1 MDKHDYSRITPGVNA
16 LTKNSNAIPTSILS
30 STASTMSSAAC
41 ATSPGAV
48 SSPG

>member
-16 LTKNSNAIPTSILS
+16 LTKKLERNSHIDPELY
-30 STASTMSSAAC
+30 SAAC
-41 ATSPGAV
+41 ATSLGAV

>member
-16 LTKNSNAIPTSILS
+16 LTKKLERNSHIDPELYSKYDVKRGLRDIT
-30 STASTMSSAAC
+30 
-41 ATSPGAV
+41 GAV